1 MEYFSMSEK
10 DENNKF
16 DKEIFIRNVVRKTIL
31 KFSKKKDKN
40 YLILRETNIRN
51 KIKKQDEGENL
62 KK

>member
-1 MEYFSMSEK
+1 MSEK